1 MEAYIRASYGS
12 GRVMLWDRETG
23 EEFVINQKALY
34 DFLEQRFTLDDFKNA
49 KLLRKY
55 KNMDYDQTYKLLTK
69 TMEG

>member
-55 KNMDYDQTYKLLTK
+55 KNMDYDQTYKLLPTK
-69 TMEG
+69 

>member
-1 MEAYIRASYGS
+1 MKAYIRASYGS